1 MVAPTVSGVPTAPR
15 LDPLHLDDLIETDP
29 GELCPRADL
38 DAVAVAGCRLPT
50 LELRDA
56 VVRES
61 RISDLVADEA
71 DLRGVR
77 LIEVELAQVALTVV
91 RAARGHWHDVVVSG
105 RLGSVEAYETE
116 LRSVHFV
123 GCRVS
128 YLNLRGAQLLDVAF
142 TDCVVDELDLTQATA
157 RRVRFDSTRVDVLD
171 LQHAELHDVD
181 LRGASLATITGVT
194 HLRGTT
200 VTPDQLALLAPVLAG
215 ELGIAVED

>member
-1 MVAPTVSGVPTAPR
+1 MPTAPR
-15 LDPLHLDDLIETDP
+15 LDPIHLDDLTETDP
-29 GELCPRADL
+29 AELRPRADL
-38 DAVAVAGCRLPT
+38 EAITVGGCHLPT

-61 RISDLVADEA
+61 RIAGLVADEA

-91 RAARGHWHDVVVSG
+91 RAARGQWRDVVVGG
-105 RLGSVEAYETE
+105 RLGSVEAYEAE

-123 GCRVS
+123 GCRIS

-142 TDCVVDELDLTQATA
+142 TDCVVDELDLAQATA
-157 RRVRFDSTRVDVLD
+157 RRVRFDATRVDVLD

-181 LRGASLATITGVT
+181 LRGATLATITGVT